1 MDFIEEKK
9 NEIKNEINKMSLE
22 ELLYLQLNPN
32 YFIYNKMK
40 PQIEQIKKQN
50 NQVQSK
56 QKKLDD
62 IYHKQA
68 NEDMNDTNI
77 LKNHIEQINTN
88 IKRLIMKRDNIK
100 NNIPKDEFLNL
111 LNDELKKMDNPDACF
126 SRLKEKKIDAK
137 QFQKEFAELG
147 KQKNYYYYKLIYDR
161 IKND

>member
-9 NEIKNEINKMSLE
+9 KEIKNEINKMSLE

-32 YFIYNKMK
+32 YYIFNKMK
-40 PQIEQIKKQN
+40 PQIEQIKQQN

-77 LKNHIEQINTN
+77 LKSHIEQINTN
-88 IKRLIMKRDNIK
+88 IKKLIMKRGNIK

-126 SRLKEKKIDAK
+126 ARLKDKKIDAK

-147 KQKNYYYYKLIYDR
+147 KQKKYYYYKLIYDR